1 MEEKRY
7 RLCEVK
13 FFGSNSFYVY
23 LTKDYSL
30 EVGDYVE
37 VMAQG
42 YNQVVTVVNLREVQ
56 DIKDEEVLEKLKK
69 ISRLI
74 KKHNEP
80 VSKEKSLF
88 YIPIEDNIDED
99 TSLEGLFE
107 CLNEIEYKA
116 GLTLTKEE
124 ISFFEQV
131 NNIKLPVQYREMLLK
146 KGNGLTI
153 AYKKSEADESY
164 VRKFLCFKFRNKKKN
179 NEYEEE
185 IQYRTIKGIS
195 WKRKILNDRLSKP
208 FMFGNKIFVNKKDFN
223 FPQFKD
229 CMIKK
234 YPEIYGICYVCDHR
248 YDCIHSRVEVDCD
261 STFYNGTLELT
272 NSEQG
277 KIYSYYLILNGPS
290 RGQVWFSE
298 ENKNFSLYAK
308 SFKEFLEKVCT
319 EKQI

>member
-1 MEEKRY
+1 MGEKRY

-80 VSKEKSLF
+80 ISKEKSLF

-116 GLTLTKEE
+116 GLTLTEEE

-131 NNIKLPVQYREMLLK
+131 NNIKLPIQYREMLLK

-153 AYKKSEADESY
+153 AYKKSEANESY
-164 VRKFLCFKFRNKKKN
+164 VRKFLCFKFRNKKRIMNMK
-179 NEYEEE
+179 
-185 IQYRTIKGIS
+185 
-195 WKRKILNDRLSKP
+195 
-208 FMFGNKIFVNKKDFN
+208 
-223 FPQFKD
+223 
-229 CMIKK
+229 KK
-234 YPEIYGICYVCDHR
+234 YNIVQ
-248 YDCIHSRVEVDCD
+248 
-261 STFYNGTLELT
+261 LKELV
-272 NSEQG
+272 G
-277 KIYSYYLILNGPS
+277 KG
-290 RGQVWFSE
+290 
-298 ENKNFSLYAK
+298 K
-308 SFKEFLEKVCT
+308 S
-319 EKQI
+319 

>member
-7 RLCEVK
+7 RFCDIK
-13 FFGSNSFYVY
+13 FFGSNPFYTY
-23 LTKDYSL
+23 LTQDDSL

-37 VMAQG
+37 VIAQG
-42 YNQVVTVVNLREVQ
+42 YSQVVTVVNLREVQ
-56 DIKDEEVLEKLKK
+56 DIKDKSVLENWKK

-80 VSKEKSLF
+80 ISQEKSLV
-88 YIPIEDNIDED
+88 YIPIEDNINED
-99 TSLEGLFE
+99 ISLEGLFD
-107 CLNEIEYKA
+107 CLNEIEYK
-116 GLTLTKEE
+116 GGFTLTEEE

-146 KGNGLTI
+146 KGDGLTI
-153 AYKKSEADESY
+153 AYKKSEANEIY

-179 NEYEEE
+179 DEYEEE

-208 FMFGNKIFVNKKDFN
+208 FMFGNKTSVNRKDFV

-229 CMIKK
+229 CMIKT
-234 YPEIYGICYVCDHR
+234 YPEIYGICYVCDHK
-248 YDCIHSRVEVDCD
+248 YDCIHSRVEVDRD
-261 STFYNGTLELT
+261 STFYNGTYQIYT
-272 NSEQG
+272 SKDDGN
-277 KIYSYYLILNGPS
+277 YSYHLILNGPN
-290 RGQVWFSE
+290 RGEIWRSI
-298 ENKNFSLYAK
+298 ENINFTYYAK
-308 SFKEFLEKVCT
+308 SFKEFLKKVCV